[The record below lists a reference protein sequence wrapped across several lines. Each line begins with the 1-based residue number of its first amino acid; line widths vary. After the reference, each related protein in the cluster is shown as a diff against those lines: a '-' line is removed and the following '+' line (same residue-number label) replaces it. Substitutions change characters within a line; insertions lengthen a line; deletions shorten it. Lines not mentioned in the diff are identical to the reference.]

1 MRQPRTTTWVI
12 PLLPW
17 KLAQSLIW
25 SQNASPSPAYEA
37 KGLKL
42 NLVLLSKSDQAP
54 APAYTEKPCSLVGLA
69 LRGKPSQAAPEEI
82 SKVSHHW

>member
-1 MRQPRTTTWVI
+1 
-12 PLLPW
+12 
-17 KLAQSLIW
+17 
-25 SQNASPSPAYEA
+25 
-37 KGLKL
+37 LKL

-82 SKVSHHW
+82 SKVSHH